1 MHTALIAH
9 SVTDIPNPTRG
20 VIMGVDKAKGK
31 AKEMVGK
38 VTGNER
44 MQAEGKTDQAK
55 AKLREVADE
64 ARERAEGVRDSLRD
78 RDDR

>member
-1 MHTALIAH
+1 
-9 SVTDIPNPTRG
+9 
-20 VIMGVDKAKGK
+20 MGVDKAKGK